1 MGYKNYPT
9 GEIARVIRND
19 RDQAKYLEARLEDT
33 AELVWTPERDIQS
46 IVKEVLDDLAV
57 ELQDG
62 YEEGAEDLPTPFG
75 SLAGWA
81 LGFVDWRE
89 VVEAA
94 FPDETAYKIVSG
106 IVEQM
111 EV

>member
-1 MGYKNYPT
+1 MSEYQGYKNYPT
-9 GEIARVIRND
+9 FTVAILIRND
-19 RDQAKYLEARLEDT
+19 QDQVKYLEARLEDM
-33 AELVWTPERDIQS
+33 AEQIWLDGGKDTRR
-46 IVKEVLDDLAV
+46 IVEEALDQLAYFV
-57 ELQDG
+57 
-62 YEEGAEDLPTPFG
+62 
-75 SLAGWA
+75 AGWV